1 MDNISKDNAELH
13 DMIRDY
19 TSEEQKMVEEFM
31 ADKQLV
37 KIEGEPYAYRYE

>member
-19 TSEEQKMVEEFM
+19 TSEEERMVQEYM
-31 ADKQLV
+31 TNKQLV
-37 KIEGEPYAYRYE
+37 KIEGEPHAYRYE